1 MVEAYV
7 MILTASGTARDLL
20 GQIKEIEGVRRANIV
35 AGEYDIIADVE
46 AEDTRHLLRLVTE
59 EIQTMDGVGRTR
71 TCIILE

>member
-7 MILTASGTARDLL
+7 MVITSSGTARDLL
-20 GQIKEIEGVRRANIV
+20 PRIKDIEGVRRANIV

-46 AEDTRHLLRLVTE
+46 AEDQRHLLRLVTD
-59 EIQTMDGVGRTR
+59 EIQTLEGVGRTR